1 MSVISRI
8 SKIPRTVFRL
18 SYSTSAGD
26 EKSQTSH
33 NIEPCDILSNDE
45 IEFEVMKIY
54 DQKWQFKVQ
63 FYINFRLKK

>member
-45 IEFEVMKIY
+45 IEFEVMKI
-54 DQKWQFKVQ
+54 
-63 FYINFRLKK
+63 I